1 MWKPVIAL
9 HHCAIERGNSGR
21 VVGKPS
27 VIDKVRFARHTTAI
41 LTHQINPLDCV
52 PKPATNKD
60 RPMPFLSMNVNNAL
74 TLTGHRHNLFM
85 PMDNM
90 PKSTTPAGALQ
101 MLILRV
107 LQSGSLHGYAIAQ
120 RIFVLSSEVLSV
132 EEGLLYPTLQKML
145 LKGWVTAEWGISET
159 KRKVR
164 FYRLTRVGRKQLE
177 QELSTYERVTGA
189 IQSILRM
196 A

>member
-1 MWKPVIAL
+1 
-9 HHCAIERGNSGR
+9 
-21 VVGKPS
+21 
-27 VIDKVRFARHTTAI
+27 
-41 LTHQINPLDCV
+41 
-52 PKPATNKD
+52 
-60 RPMPFLSMNVNNAL
+60 
-74 TLTGHRHNLFM
+74 M
-85 PMDNM
+85 PMDDR
-90 PKSTTPAGALQ
+90 PKPLTPSGALP

-120 RIFVLSSEVLSV
+120 RIHVLSSEVLGV

-164 FYRLTRVGRKQLE
+164 FYKLTPEGRKQLKA
-177 QELSTYERVTGA
+177 ELSDYDRVSSA
-189 IQSILRM
+189 IRNILHT

>member
-1 MWKPVIAL
+1 MLSL
-9 HHCAIERGNSGR
+9 HELQ
-21 VVGKPS
+21 
-27 VIDKVRFARHTTAI
+27 TT
-41 LTHQINPLDCV
+41 P
-52 PKPATNKD
+52 
-60 RPMPFLSMNVNNAL
+60 L
-74 TLTGHRHNLFM
+74 TLPTPRHNLLM
-85 PMDNM
+85 PMNDM
-90 PKSTTPAGALQ
+90 PKRTTPAGALQ

-120 RIFVLSSEVLSV
+120 RILVLSSEVLSV

-159 KRKVR
+159 NRKVR
-164 FYRLTRVGRKQLE
+164 FYRLTRAGRQQLE
-177 QELSTYERVTGA
+177 QERSTYERVTAA